1 MDEQH
6 SHTKLKRSMTA
17 GQMEMI
23 SLGGAIGVGL
33 FMGSQST
40 IKWTGP
46 SVMLAY
52 ALVGLVLYIVMRAL
66 GEMIYINPGTGS
78 FADYATEY
86 VHPLAGYIAKWANV
100 FEYIVVGMSEVI
112 ASTEYL
118 QYWWP
123 KAPTW
128 IAGIV
133 IIILLVLANLA
144 SAKAYGTLEF
154 WFAMI
159 KVVTIIF
166 MIILGLLIIFFGV
179 GNHGHPVGL
188 SNLWSHGGFF
198 TGGVKGFFFSM
209 SIIVGSYE
217 GIELLGI
224 SAGEVANPQ
233 QAIIKSVKSVL
244 FRILIFYIGA
254 IFVIVT
260 IYPWNKLGSIGSPF
274 VQTFAKLGITAAAS
288 IINFVVLTAALSGAN
303 SGIYSSSR
311 MLWKLAKEG
320 DAPKVFAHLSKRIVP
335 NAAILGISGGILI
348 GFILDMVA
356 TKINKST
363 SNMFVVVFSSSV
375 LPGMIPWFV
384 ILLAEMRFRK
394 NNPDLMKDHPFKLPL
409 YPFSNYFAFAML
421 IVIVIFMFINPDT
434 RVSVIVGAVVLLV
447 AMAVYI
453 HRWGLSNTPHSA
465 ELTAEVAKENKKNQP
480 HQK

>member
-1 MDEQH
+1 MKKSAPE
-6 SHTKLKRSMTA
+6 LNRSMTA

-33 FMGSQST
+33 FMGSTST

-46 SVMLAY
+46 SVILAY
-52 ALVGLVLYIVMRAL
+52 AFVGLILYIVMRAL

-86 VHPLAGYIAKWANV
+86 VHPVAGYLAKWANV
-100 FEYIVVGMSEVI
+100 FEYIVVGMSEVV
-112 ASTEYL
+112 AATEYL
-118 QYWWP
+118 KYWWP
-123 KAPTW
+123 HLHTW
-128 IAGIV
+128 VVGVV
-133 IIILLVLANLA
+133 IIIFLVLANLA
-144 SAKAYGTLEF
+144 SAKAYGSLEF

-166 MIILGLLIIFFGV
+166 MILLGFMIIFFGF
-179 GNHGHPVGL
+179 GNGGHPTGF

-198 TGGVKGFFFSM
+198 TGGWSGFFFSM

-233 QAIIKSVKSVL
+233 KAIVKSVKSVL
-244 FRILIFYIGA
+244 FRILIFYVGA

-260 IYPWNKLGSIGSPF
+260 IYPWNELSSVGSPF
-274 VQTFAKLGITAAAS
+274 VSTFAKVGITAAAS

-303 SGIYSSSR
+303 LGIYSSSR
-311 MLWKLAKEG
+311 MLFKLSHEG
-320 DAPKVFAHLSKRIVP
+320 DAPKIFGRLSKRIVP
-335 NAAILGISGGILI
+335 DAAILGISGGILI
-348 GFILDMVA
+348 GFIIDMISA
-356 TKINKST
+356 TYNHST
-363 SNMFVVVFSSSV
+363 ADMFVVVFSSSV

-384 ILLAEMRFRK
+384 ILLAELRFRR
-394 NNPDLMKDHPFKLPL
+394 NNKDLMVDHPFKLPL
-409 YPFSNYFAFAML
+409 YPFSNYFAFIML

-434 RVSVIVGAVVLLV
+434 RVSVIVGAAVLILAV
-447 AMAVYI
+447 AVYLVR
-453 HRWGLSNTPHSA
+453 HGF
-465 ELTAEVAKENKKNQP
+465 KNE
-480 HQK
+480 KA

>member
-1 MDEQH
+1 MKKSAPE
-6 SHTKLKRSMTA
+6 LNRSMTA

-23 SLGGAIGVGL
+23 SLGGAIGL
-33 FMGSQST
+33 FMGSTST

-46 SVMLAY
+46 SVILAY
-52 ALVGLVLYIVMRAL
+52 AFVGLILYIVMRAL

-86 VHPLAGYIAKWANV
+86 VHPVAGYLAKWANV
-100 FEYIVVGMSEVI
+100 FEYIVVGMSEVV
-112 ASTEYL
+112 AATEYL
-118 QYWWP
+118 KYWWP
-123 KAPTW
+123 HLHTW
-128 IAGIV
+128 VAGV
-133 IIILLVLANLA
+133 IIFLVLANLA
-144 SAKAYGTLEF
+144 SAKAYGSLEF

-166 MIILGLLIIFFGV
+166 MILLGFMIIFFGF
-179 GNHGHPVGL
+179 GNGGHPTGF

-198 TGGVKGFFFSM
+198 TGGWSGFFFSM

-233 QAIIKSVKSVL
+233 KAIVKSVKSVL
-244 FRILIFYIGA
+244 FRILIFYVGA

-260 IYPWNKLGSIGSPF
+260 IYPWNELSSVGSPF
-274 VQTFAKLGITAAAS
+274 VSTFAKVGITAAAS

-311 MLWKLAKEG
+311 MLFKLSHEG
-320 DAPKVFAHLSKRIVP
+320 DAPKIFGRLSKRIVP
-335 NAAILGISGGILI
+335 DAAILGISGGILI
-348 GFILDMVA
+348 GFIIDMISA
-356 TKINKST
+356 TYNHST
-363 SNMFVVVFSSSV
+363 ADMFVVVFSSSV

-384 ILLAEMRFRK
+384 ILLAELRFRR
-394 NNPDLMKDHPFKLPL
+394 NNKDLMVDHPFKLPL
-409 YPFSNYFAFAML
+409 YPFSNYFAFLML

-434 RVSVIVGAVVLLV
+434 RVSVIVGAAVLILAV
-447 AMAVYI
+447 AVYLI
-453 HRWGLSNTPHSA
+453 RHGFTNEKA
-465 ELTAEVAKENKKNQP
+465 
-480 HQK
+480 